1 MKIRKNGKTVNLTES
16 DLKKIVKG
24 GKEESLKFKK
34 NGKVVNL
41 NETEI
46 KQIVNK
52 YKINKFLSEQAISRS
67 MRDEIH
73 DLMKAYER
81 IINSKVGGIDI
92 LADSKVEDLM
102 SKVKRAMLQNVEDLR
117 KEVRSA
123 EDKKRSEIEKSKN
136 N

>member
-1 MKIRKNGKTVNLTES
+1 MKIRKNGKTVNLS
-16 DLKKIVKG
+16 
-24 GKEESLKFKK
+24 
-34 NGKVVNL
+34 
-41 NETEI
+41 ETEI

-52 YKINKFLSEQAISRS
+52 HKINKFLVSEQALLRS

-81 IINSKVGGIDI
+81 IINSKVSGIDI

-102 SKVKRAMLQNVEDLR
+102 SKVKRAMLQNVEELR

-136 N
+136 K

>member
-24 GKEESLKFKK
+24 NKEDSVKFKK
-34 NGKVVNL
+34 NGEVVNL

-52 YKINKFLSEQAISRS
+52 YKINKFLSEQAITRS

-102 SKVKRAMLQNVEDLR
+102 SKVKRAMLQNVEELR
-117 KEVRSA
+117 KEVRSS

>member
-1 MKIRKNGKTVNLTES
+1 MKIRKNGKTVNLS
-16 DLKKIVKG
+16 
-24 GKEESLKFKK
+24 
-34 NGKVVNL
+34 
-41 NETEI
+41 ETEI

-52 YKINKFLSEQAISRS
+52 HKINKFLVSEQALIRS

-92 LADSKVEDLM
+92 LPDSKVEDLM
-102 SKVKRAMLQNVEDLR
+102 SKVKRSMLQNVEDLR
-117 KEVRSA
+117 KEVKSA

-136 N
+136 K

>member
-92 LADSKVEDLM
+92 LADSKIEDLM

-136 N
+136 K

>member
-16 DLKKIVKG
+16 DIKKIIVNP
-24 GKEESLKFKK
+24 KEESIKVKK
-34 NGKVVNL
+34 GGEVVEL

-52 YKINKFLSEQAISRS
+52 HKINNFLSEQVTRS

-81 IINSKVGGIDI
+81 IINSKVGGSIPTGTNQPQI
-92 LADSKVEDLM
+92 HWRGSV
-102 SKVKRAMLQNVEDLR
+102 QNVEIKTSTMGL
-117 KEVRSA
+117 
-123 EDKKRSEIEKSKN
+123 
-136 N
+136 

>member
-1 MKIRKNGKTVNLTES
+1 MKIRKNGKTVNLTE
-16 DLKKIVKG
+16 
-24 GKEESLKFKK
+24 
-34 NGKVVNL
+34 
-41 NETEI
+41 TEI

-52 YKINKFLSEQAISRS
+52 HKINKFLSEQAITRS

-81 IINSKVGGIDI
+81 IINSKVSGIDI

-117 KEVRSA
+117 KEVRSS
-123 EDKKRSEIEKSKN
+123 EDKKRSEIEKRKN
-136 N
+136 K

>member
-1 MKIRKNGKTVNLTES
+1 MKIRKNGKTVNLTE
-16 DLKKIVKG
+16 
-24 GKEESLKFKK
+24 
-34 NGKVVNL
+34 
-41 NETEI
+41 TEI

-52 YKINKFLSEQAISRS
+52 HKINKFLSEQAITRS

-81 IINSKVGGIDI
+81 IINSKVSGIDI

-117 KEVRSA
+117 KEVRSS

-136 N
+136 K

>member
-1 MKIRKNGKTVNLTES
+1 MKIRKNGKTVNLS
-16 DLKKIVKG
+16 
-24 GKEESLKFKK
+24 
-34 NGKVVNL
+34 
-41 NETEI
+41 ETEI

-52 YKINKFLSEQAISRS
+52 HKINKFLVSEQALLRS

-81 IINSKVGGIDI
+81 IINSKVSGIDI
-92 LADSKVEDLM
+92 LSDSKVEDLM

-117 KEVRSA
+117 KEVRSV

-136 N
+136 K

>member
-1 MKIRKNGKTVNLTES
+1 MILYFLLKTIYLYKKTNRMKIRKNGKTVNLTE
-16 DLKKIVKG
+16 
-24 GKEESLKFKK
+24 
-34 NGKVVNL
+34 
-41 NETEI
+41 TEI

-52 YKINKFLSEQAISRS
+52 HKINKFLSEQAITRS

-73 DLMKAYER
+73 DLMRAYER
-81 IINSKVGGIDI
+81 IINSKVSGIDI

-117 KEVRSA
+117 KEVRSS

-136 N
+136 K

>member
-24 GKEESLKFKK
+24 NKEDSVKFKK
-34 NGKVVNL
+34 NGEVVNL

-52 YKINKFLSEQAISRS
+52 YKINKFLSEQAITRS
-67 MRDEIH
+67 KRDEIH
-73 DLMKAYER
+73 HFMKAYER
-81 IINSKVGGIDI
+81 IINSKVGGIYI
-92 LADSKVEDLM
+92 LSDSKVEDLM
-102 SKVKRAMLQNVEDLR
+102 SKVKRAMLQNVEELR
-117 KEVRSA
+117 KEVRSS

>member
-1 MKIRKNGKTVNLTES
+1 MKIRKNGKTVNLS
-16 DLKKIVKG
+16 
-24 GKEESLKFKK
+24 
-34 NGKVVNL
+34 
-41 NETEI
+41 ETEI

-52 YKINKFLSEQAISRS
+52 HKINKFLSEQAITRS

-92 LADSKVEDLM
+92 LADSKVDDLM

>member
-1 MKIRKNGKTVNLTES
+1 MKIRKNGKTVNLS
-16 DLKKIVKG
+16 
-24 GKEESLKFKK
+24 
-34 NGKVVNL
+34 
-41 NETEI
+41 ETEI

-52 YKINKFLSEQAISRS
+52 HKINKFLVSEQALLRS

-81 IINSKVGGIDI
+81 IINSKVSGIDI

-136 N
+136 K

>member
-1 MKIRKNGKTVNLTES
+1 MKIRKNGKTVNLS
-16 DLKKIVKG
+16 
-24 GKEESLKFKK
+24 
-34 NGKVVNL
+34 
-41 NETEI
+41 ETEI

-52 YKINKFLSEQAISRS
+52 HKINKFLSEQAVVQS

-92 LADSKVEDLM
+92 LPDSKVEDLM

-117 KEVRSA
+117 KEIRSS
-123 EDKKRSEIEKSKN
+123 EEKKRSDIEKSKN
-136 N
+136 K

>member
-1 MKIRKNGKTVNLTES
+1 MKIRKNGKTVNLS
-16 DLKKIVKG
+16 
-24 GKEESLKFKK
+24 
-34 NGKVVNL
+34 
-41 NETEI
+41 ETEI

-52 YKINKFLSEQAISRS
+52 HKINKFLSEQAITRS

>member
-1 MKIRKNGKTVNLTES
+1 MKIRKNGKTVNLS
-16 DLKKIVKG
+16 
-24 GKEESLKFKK
+24 
-34 NGKVVNL
+34 
-41 NETEI
+41 ETEI

-52 YKINKFLSEQAISRS
+52 HKINKFLSEQAVIQS

-92 LADSKVEDLM
+92 LPDSKVEDLM
-102 SKVKRAMLQNVEDLR
+102 SKVKRSMLQNVEDLR

-123 EDKKRSEIEKSKN
+123 EDKEKI
-136 N
+136 

>member
-1 MKIRKNGKTVNLTES
+1 MKIRKNGKTVNLS
-16 DLKKIVKG
+16 
-24 GKEESLKFKK
+24 
-34 NGKVVNL
+34 
-41 NETEI
+41 ETEI

-52 YKINKFLSEQAISRS
+52 HKINKFLSEQAIMRS

-81 IINSKVGGIDI
+81 IINSKVSGIDI

-136 N
+136 K

>member
-136 N
+136 K

>member
-1 MKIRKNGKTVNLTES
+1 MKIRKNGKTVNLTE
-16 DLKKIVKG
+16 
-24 GKEESLKFKK
+24 
-34 NGKVVNL
+34 
-41 NETEI
+41 TEI

-52 YKINKFLSEQAISRS
+52 HKINKFLSEQAITRS

-73 DLMKAYER
+73 DLMRAYER
-81 IINSKVGGIDI
+81 IINSKVSGIDI

-117 KEVRSA
+117 KEVRSS

-136 N
+136 K

>member
-1 MKIRKNGKTVNLTES
+1 MMKIRKNGKTVNLTES
-16 DLKKIVKG
+16 DIKKIIVNP
-24 GKEESLKFKK
+24 KEESIKVKK
-34 NGKVVNL
+34 GGDVVEL

-52 YKINKFLSEQAISRS
+52 HKINKFLSEQVTRS

-102 SKVKRAMLQNVEDLR
+102 GKVKRAMLQNVEELR
-117 KEVRSA
+117 KEVRSG
-123 EDKKRSEIEKSKN
+123 EEKKRSEIEKKRN
-136 N
+136 K

>member
-1 MKIRKNGKTVNLTES
+1 MKIRKNGKTVNLS
-16 DLKKIVKG
+16 
-24 GKEESLKFKK
+24 
-34 NGKVVNL
+34 
-41 NETEI
+41 ETEI

-52 YKINKFLSEQAISRS
+52 HKINKFLSEQAIVQS

-117 KEVRSA
+117 KEIRSS
-123 EDKKRSEIEKSKN
+123 EEKKRSDIEKSKN
-136 N
+136 K

>member
-16 DLKKIVKG
+16 DLRKIVKG
-24 GKEESLKFKK
+24 NKVESINFKK

-52 YKINKFLSEQAISRS
+52 YKINKFLSEQAITRS

-136 N
+136 K